1 MNSTSNS
8 TNNSPVS
15 KSLFRHHHPLRVRWS
30 EIDLQ
35 KIVFNPHYLT
45 YFDVSVTEYWRKLAM
60 PYELTLDILQGDLFV
75 KKASIEYHASARLD
89 DLLHISLRCDKIGRS
104 SMTFKGAIFRSNE
117 LLVES
122 EIIYVFA
129 DPNTQTSKAIP
140 ENFKSILNDFEA
152 GREITSLKIGSWD
165 ELRPDA
171 LSLRNEIF
179 VKEQGVPA
187 ELEEDAFDSTSTHA
201 VLYNF
206 CNLPIATARLVKPE
220 SSDNPLMSRVG
231 RMAVRKDMRGVNWGS
246 KVLMALEQVAKHRGD
261 ELLYLHAQTTAKS
274 FYERNGF
281 TARGPLFEEAGIEHI
296 EMIKSL

>member
-1 MNSTSNS
+1 MNTSLNS

-15 KSLFRHHHPLRVRWS
+15 KSIFRHHHPLRVRWS

-60 PYELTLDILQGDLFV
+60 PYELTLEILEGDLFV
-75 KKASIEYHASARLD
+75 KKASVEYHASARLD
-89 DLLHISLRCDKIGRS
+89 DLLHVCLRCDKIGRS

-129 DPNTQTSKAIP
+129 DPKTQTSKAIP
-140 ENFKSILNDFEA
+140 ENFKSILNNFEA
-152 GREITSLKIGSWD
+152 GKEITSLKIGSWD
-165 ELRPDA
+165 ELRQDA
-171 LSLRNEIF
+171 LSLRHEIF

-187 ELEEDAFDSTSTHA
+187 ELEEDDFDSTSTRA

-206 CNLPIATARLVKPE
+206 CNLPIATARLIKPE
-220 SSDNPLMSRVG
+220 AFDTPLMSRIG
-231 RMAVRKDMRGVNWGS
+231 RMAVRKDMRGANWGS
-246 KVLMALEQVAKHRGD
+246 QVLTALEQIANQRGD
-261 ELLYLHAQTTAKS
+261 KVLFLHAQTSAKS

-281 TARGPLFEEAGIEHI
+281 KVRGPLFQEAGIEHV